1 MAVKAEVKT
10 LITDVVLITYDIPVT
25 QRKLRDMFLR
35 EAHRIGAISFTQSC
49 YLAPYS
55 EKTFAL
61 ANELAGKADV
71 VVWKSHQPDKEK
83 ALAITNTYEEH
94 VKLRCATISQRLVI
108 AQEYIV
114 AGRLFYAIRMGIK
127 TGKLL
132 QELAHIFESF
142 SPEWLGGELL
152 TLVED
157 WKKIYGELAKEF

>member
-1 MAVKAEVKT
+1 M
-10 LITDVVLITYDIPVT
+10 LITYDIPALS
-25 QRKLRDMFLR
+25 RKLRDKFIKKAKQLGAM
-35 EAHRIGAISFTQSC
+35 AHTQST
-49 YLAPYS
+49 YLIPYS
-55 EKTFAL
+55 ENAMEL
-61 ANELAGKADV
+61 ANELESEGHA